1 MKSKIIK
8 FGLSAFFSLL
18 FISVIFGSG
27 FVVGHYSKTFALPS
41 FWEINQPD
49 LEKLFQPYMEAWTI
63 VHDQYIE
70 DDIDDFV
77 LMQES
82 IRGMVRGLGDIHSS
96 YMNPDEYRRY
106 NTPLEGEYTG
116 IGAWVDTSGDFLT
129 ITNPI
134 LGSPAEEAG
143 LMAGDIIIALDSKD
157 VTGTHPDLIY
167 KELLG
172 PAGSMIS
179 ITILREGEPK
189 PLTFEVTRALI
200 SIPSITSSLLKENI
214 AYIQLFQFS
223 QDTDDEFRRAYKE
236 MSKNNPNG
244 LILDMR
250 GNLGGLLDT
259 AIQIASE
266 FISSGD
272 ILIQE
277 SEDGSKEVF
286 SALGDGIAYE
296 IPLVVL
302 VDGGSASASE
312 IVAGAIQDHQR
323 GTLVGTTTYGKG
335 SVQSWIPLQGDNG
348 ALRITIA
355 RWLTPKG
362 RQINLVGLAPDF
374 SIEITPEDIQSQCD
388 PQILKAIE
396 LLTDLSGGANKK

>member
-8 FGLSAFFSLL
+8 FGLSAFLSLL

-27 FVVGHYSKTFALPS
+27 FVVGQYSKSFVLPS

-49 LEKLFQPYMEAWTI
+49 LETLFQPYMEAWTI
-63 VHDQYIE
+63 VHENYIE

-96 YMNPDEYRRY
+96 YMNPDEYRQF

-134 LGSPAEEAG
+134 PGSPAEEAG
-143 LMAGDIIIALDSKD
+143 LMAGDIIIGLDSKD
-157 VTGTHPDLIY
+157 VTGMHPDLIY

-172 PAGSMIS
+172 PAGSK
-179 ITILREGEPK
+179 ITITVSREGEPK
-189 PLTFEVTRALI
+189 PLTFEVTRTLI
-200 SIPSITSSLLKENI
+200 SIPSLASSLLQENI

-236 MSKNNPNG
+236 MSKNNPIG

-277 SEDGSKEVF
+277 SEEGSQEVF
-286 SALGDGIAYE
+286 SVLGDGIAYE

-312 IVAGAIQDHQR
+312 IVAGAIQDHRR
-323 GTLVGTTTYGKG
+323 GILVGTTTYGKG

-355 RWLTPKG
+355 RWFTPNG
-362 RQINLVGLAPDF
+362 RQINHVGLEPDF
-374 SIEITPEDIQSQCD
+374 SIVITPEDIQSQFD
-388 PQILKAIE
+388 PQLLKAIE
-396 LLTDLSGGANKK
+396 LLTDISGGAN